1 MAAATVTQTPFG
13 YYVTGDT
20 GVANVLT
27 TRLRVKNFQ
36 FVPAANGDSVTMTD
50 LNGNIVYAMVQST
63 VTSENDHFDEG
74 IPFNGLNVTL
84 SNGSAKLFICVV

>member
-36 FVPAANGDSVTMTD
+36 FVPAASGDSVTMTD

>member
-36 FVPAANGDSVTMTD
+36 FVPASGGDFVTMTD
-50 LNGNIVYAMVQST
+50 LNGNTVYAMVQAT
-63 VTSENDHFDEG
+63 VSSENDHFDDG

-84 SNGSAKLFICVV
+84 SNANAKLFICVV